1 MWKLIYVYIFLF
13 SLFLSL
19 ILTKL
24 WRKIA
29 LRLTILLDNYP
40 GRKIHHIPKPLLVD
54 KPSERKIHEVP
65 KPLLG
70 GVAIYLAFTLT
81 VLVNMIFVFLCVKR
95 PAFSSLLPDT
105 IIGQLRG
112 APVVWDKLIVIL
124 IGVTLM
130 MVLGLLD
137 DLYNIR
143 FRIKLAAQV
152 ILALLLVCFG
162 IRITLF
168 IPNVYL
174 SGLITVIW
182 IVGITN
188 AFNLLDNMD
197 GLSAGVGLI
206 AAIIF
211 SITALQQGQLFV
223 TAILVAFAGSLA
235 GFLKHNFHP
244 SSIFMG
250 DAGSLFL
257 GYTLASLTVLN
268 TYYSVESPT
277 LFPVIM
283 PILILGV
290 PIFDTFSVICLRLK
304 SRQSIFEA
312 DKRHFSHRLVNLGMT
327 QRRAVLLVYL
337 VTFCVG
343 INAILLRSVQMWGAL
358 VILVQVIA
366 IFGIIISLELAARKR
381 RDE

>member
-1 MWKLIYVYIFLF
+1 MWYLIYVYIFVF
-13 SLFLSL
+13 SLVLSL

-24 WRKIA
+24 FRKIA
-29 LRLTILLDNYP
+29 LRHRIL
-40 GRKIHHIPKPLLVD
+40 D
-54 KPSERKIHEVP
+54 KPSERKIHHMP

-70 GVAIYLAFTLT
+70 GVAIYLAFTVT
-81 VLVNMIFVFLCVKR
+81 VLVNMIVVHMLVSN
-95 PAFSSLLPDT
+95 PAFSHLLSDT
-105 IIGQLRG
+105 VIGHWRG
-112 APVVWDKLIVIL
+112 APVVWGKLAIIL
-124 IGVTLM
+124 TGATLM
-130 MVLGLLD
+130 MLLGLLD
-137 DLYNIR
+137 DLYSVR
-143 FRIKLAAQV
+143 FRVKLAGQV
-152 ILALLLVCFG
+152 LLALLLVGFG

-168 IPNVYL
+168 IPNVHL
-174 SGLITVIW
+174 SGLITIIW

-211 SITALQQGQLFV
+211 FITAFQQGQLFV
-223 TAILVAFAGSLA
+223 TAILIAFAGSLA
-235 GFLKHNFHP
+235 GFLKYNFHP

-268 TYYSVESPT
+268 TYYSEQSLT
-277 LFPVIM
+277 LFPVVM
-283 PILILGV
+283 PVLILGV

-312 DKRHFSHRLVNLGMT
+312 DKRHFSHRLVSLGMP
-327 QRRAVLLVYL
+327 QKQAVLLVYL

-343 INAILLRSVQMWGAL
+343 INAILLRSVQAWGAFI
-358 VILVQVIA
+358 ILVQAIA
-366 IFGIIISLELAARKR
+366 IFAIIVSLELAARKR
-381 RDE
+381 RDK

>member
-1 MWKLIYVYIFLF
+1 MWNWIYIYIFVF
-13 SLFLSL
+13 SLFLSLILSL

-29 LRLTILLDNYP
+29 LRRSKLD
-40 GRKIHHIPKPLLVD
+40 R
-54 KPSERKIHEVP
+54 PSERKIHHMP

-70 GVAIYLAFTLT
+70 GVAIYLAFTVT
-81 VLVNMIFVFLCVKR
+81 VLVNMIVVHILVSN
-95 PAFSSLLPDT
+95 PAFSHLLPDT
-105 IIGQLRG
+105 IIGHLRG
-112 APVVWDKLIVIL
+112 APVVWGKLKIIL
-124 IGVTLM
+124 TGATLM
-130 MVLGLLD
+130 MLLGLLD
-137 DLYNIR
+137 DLYGVR
-143 FRIKLAAQV
+143 FRVKLAGQV
-152 ILALLLVCFG
+152 LLALLLVGFG

-174 SGLITVIW
+174 SGLITIIW

-211 SITALQQGQLFV
+211 FITAFQEGQLFV
-223 TAILVAFAGSLA
+223 TAILIAFAGSLA
-235 GFLKHNFHP
+235 GFLKYNFHP

-268 TYYSVESPT
+268 TYYSEQSPT

-283 PILILGV
+283 PVLILGV

-312 DKRHFSHRLVNLGMT
+312 DKRHFSHRLVSLGMT
-327 QRRAVLLVYL
+327 QRQAVLLVYL
-337 VTFCVG
+337 VTFCIG
-343 INAILLRSVQMWGAL
+343 INAILLRSVQAWGAFI
-358 VILVQVIA
+358 ILVQAIA
-366 IFGIIISLELAARKR
+366 IFAIIVSLELAARKR
-381 RDE
+381 RDK

>member
-1 MWKLIYVYIFLF
+1 MWNWIYIYIFLL

-19 ILTKL
+19 LLTGLFK
-24 WRKIA
+24 KIA
-29 LRLTILLDNYP
+29 LWLKIL
-40 GRKIHHIPKPLLVD
+40 D
-54 KPSERKIHEVP
+54 KPAERKIHRVA

-70 GVAIYLAFTLT
+70 GIAIYLAFVLT
-81 VLVNMIFVFLCVKR
+81 VFVNMAFVHISLKN
-95 PAFSSLLPDT
+95 PAFFSLLPDD
-105 IIGQLRG
+105 IIGYFKGTAVVLGKLRVIFIG
-112 APVVWDKLIVIL
+112 A
-124 IGVTLM
+124 TLM

-143 FRIKLAAQV
+143 FRVKLAGQV
-152 ILALLLVCFG
+152 FLALLLVCSG
-162 IRITLF
+162 IRISLF

-174 SGLITVIW
+174 SGFITIIW

-197 GLSAGVGLI
+197 GLSAGVGII

-211 SITALQQGQLFV
+211 FITAIQQGQLFV
-223 TAILVAFAGSLA
+223 AAILIAFAGSLS
-235 GFLKHNFHP
+235 GFLKYNFHP

-268 TYYSVESPT
+268 TYYSQQSLT

-312 DKRHFSHRLVNLGMT
+312 DKRHFSHRLVSLGMT
-327 QRRAVLLVYL
+327 QRQAVLLVYL

-343 INAILLRSVQMWGAL
+343 INAILLKAVHGWGVFIILIQAL
-358 VILVQVIA
+358 G
-366 IFGIIISLELAARKR
+366 IFGIIIALELAARKKSG
-381 RDE
+381 